1 MGLLRRRPPAVSLL
15 ALLYLLS
22 GAMAQLAYL
31 QPLSTRTPV
40 DLLVLLAAV
49 GAVGGGLIWLLGG
62 QFPER
67 TMHGGLVVFS
77 VLLAVLAW
85 KSVTLVGIVELGP
98 VLLVLGLYAVH
109 FCSPSGARAHVAFV
123 LVVTTLGVV
132 ASDVSRVAVPWLLNI
147 VATIAVTEVQGRLLN
162 RLRHIATRDPLTGL
176 VNRRE
181 WLELTERAIA
191 HAERR
196 NEPLTLALL
205 DLDDFKIVNDERGHH
220 AGDELLVEL
229 TEAWNAQLRRSDV
242 LCRYGGDEFALLLVG
257 TDAANAERLLERL
270 AAAHPAPWTGG
281 TAEWTPGDTVDQL
294 LHRADMVLYERKRAR
309 KV

>member
-15 ALLYLLS
+15 ALLYVVS

-31 QPLSTRTPV
+31 QPLSARTPV
-40 DLLVLLAAV
+40 SLLLLLTLV
-49 GAVGGGLIWLLGG
+49 GGVGGGLVWLLGG
-62 QFPER
+62 HFPGR
-67 TMHGGLVVFS
+67 TMHGGLALFS

-109 FCSPSGARAHVAFV
+109 FCRPSAARAHVAFV
-123 LVVTTLGVV
+123 LVLTTLGVI
-132 ASDVSRVAVPWLLNI
+132 AADVPRVALPWLLNV
-147 VATIAVTEVQGRLLN
+147 VAMVAVTEVQGRLLN

-181 WLELTERAIA
+181 WLELTERALA

-196 NEPLTLALL
+196 DEPLTVALL

-229 TEAWNAQLRRSDV
+229 AEAWNAQLRKSDV

-257 TDAANAERLLERL
+257 TDAGNAERLLERL

-281 TAEWTPGDTVDQL
+281 TAQWVAGDTVDQL
-294 LHRADMVLYERKRAR
+294 LHRADMVLYARKRAR
-309 KV
+309 RV